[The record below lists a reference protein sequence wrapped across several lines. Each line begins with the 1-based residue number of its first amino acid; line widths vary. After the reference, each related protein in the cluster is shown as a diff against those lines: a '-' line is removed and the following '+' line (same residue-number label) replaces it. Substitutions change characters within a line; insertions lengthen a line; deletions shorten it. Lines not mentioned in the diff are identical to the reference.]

1 MRIAFMGTPDIAA
14 GVLKSL
20 IDSDHTVVCAVTQP
34 DKPNGRGN
42 EIIFSPV
49 KKLATE
55 NGIDVLQPIKASAEE
70 FVETLKR
77 YNPDIVVVVAF
88 GQILK
93 KNVLEL
99 AKYGCVNVH
108 ASLLPKYRGASPI
121 QWAVIN
127 GEKETG
133 ITIMK
138 MDPGIDTG
146 DIILQEKLILAP
158 DETAGS
164 LFDRLT
170 VMAGPVLLKA
180 LSEIENGTATYTP
193 QDNEGATY
201 VSMLKKSM
209 GKLNFNNSCIELE
222 RLIRGLIPWPGAY
235 TYVNGKMLK
244 IWKAV
249 PASEDERVKAAT
261 GQIRIAEN
269 GFFIGTADIPL
280 QILELQLEGKKRM
293 PASDFIRGTAL
304 ADGCFTE

>member
-1 MRIAFMGTPDIAA
+1 MKIAFMGTPDIAA
-14 GVLKSL
+14 GVLDALIKST
-20 IDSDHTVVCAVTQP
+20 HEVVCVVTQP
-34 DKPNGRGN
+34 DKPNSRGN
-42 EIIFSPV
+42 EIVFSPV
-49 KKLATE
+49 KKLAIK
-55 NGIDVLQPIKASAEE
+55 NGIDVLQPVKASAEE
-70 FVETLKR
+70 FVETLSG
-77 YNPDIVVVVAF
+77 YHPDIVVVVAF

-93 KNVLEL
+93 KNVLEM
-99 AKYGCVNVH
+99 ARFGCVNVH

-146 DIILQEKLILAP
+146 DIILQEKILL
-158 DETAGS
+158 DKEETAGS

-170 VMAGPVLLKA
+170 ELAGPVLLKA
-180 LSEIENGTATYTP
+180 LTEIENGTAVFTP
-193 QDNEGATY
+193 QDGDGATY

-209 GKLNFNNSCIELE
+209 GKLNFNHSAVELE

-235 TYVNGKMLK
+235 TFVNGKMIK

-249 PASEDERVKAAT
+249 VASEEDEVKAAA
-261 GQIRIAEN
+261 GQIRIVDNA
-269 GFFIGTADIPL
+269 FFIGTENIPL

-293 PASDFIRGTAL
+293 PASDFIRGTAI
-304 ADGCFTE
+304 ADGSFVE